1 MMSAESG
8 AAAEH
13 TAKKSSPRINRRRL
27 KQNIPYLIMFL
38 PVIVYFLVFKY
49 GPIGGNIVAF
59 KQYNFAD
66 GIWGSPWV
74 GFQQFEMLLE
84 NPQVWKIIRNS
95 LVLSLLNIFIGFPF
109 PILLAIM
116 LNEVRAV
123 WFKRSVQTLVYLPH
137 FLSWVI
143 IGGIVVTLFANNGFL
158 NALLKQWF
166 GEPFPFLYHEGSW
179 ISIFV
184 GSGIWRNAGWSA
196 IIYLAALSSID
207 PHLYEAASIDG
218 AGKFRKIMHITL
230 PGISSVVV
238 LMFILNMGQVMEV
251 GFDHIFVLQNPTV
264 KNISEVISTYIFR
277 LGILGM
283 QFSMTAAIGL
293 FESVIGLIFVLTAN
307 TLARRYGKG
316 LW

>member
-1 MMSAESG
+1 MLS
-8 AAAEH
+8 
-13 TAKKSSPRINRRRL
+13 NRRRL
-27 KQNIPYLIMFL
+27 RQNIPYLVMFF

-49 GPIGGNIVAF
+49 GPIAGNIVAF

-74 GFQQFEMLLE
+74 GFKQFEMLFA
-84 NPQVWKIIRNS
+84 NPQALQIIRNT
-95 LVLSLLNIFIGFPF
+95 LMLSLLQILIGFPF

-116 LNEVRAV
+116 LNEVRSA

-143 IGGIVVTLFANNGFL
+143 IGGIVVTLFANSGFI
-158 NALLKQWF
+158 NSILKSWF
-166 GEPFPFLYHEGSW
+166 GESFPFLYQQGSW

-218 AGKFRKIMHITL
+218 AGKFRKIWHITL

-251 GFDHIFVLQNPTV
+251 GFDQIYVLQNPTV
-264 KNISEVISTYIFR
+264 KGISEVISTYIYR
-277 LGILGM
+277 LGIQGM
-283 QFSMTAAIGL
+283 QFSMTAALGL
-293 FESVIGLIFVLTAN
+293 FESVIGLIFVLMAN